1 MHGPWGGRR
10 CRERGLKMRGGAIR
24 IMLGGNDTIG
34 EGKGGVGREMAG
46 WGRRKRMLVEEWR
59 EYVLCSIGWVDLALF
74 SNFSHLLGLIDKN

>member
-10 CRERGLKMRGGAIR
+10 CRERCLKMRGGAIR

-46 WGRRKRMLVEEWR
+46 WGGGR
-59 EYVLCSIGWVDLALF
+59 ECWLRNGGSMYYVVKVGSI
-74 SNFSHLLGLIDKN
+74 